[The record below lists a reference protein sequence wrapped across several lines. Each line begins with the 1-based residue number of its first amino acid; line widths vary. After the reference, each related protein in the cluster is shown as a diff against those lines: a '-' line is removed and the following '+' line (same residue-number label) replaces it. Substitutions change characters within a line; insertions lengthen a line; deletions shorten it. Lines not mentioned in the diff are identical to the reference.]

1 MRAEMKEEMRGN
13 ESGDGGKM
21 GVVARYTVYHSFGQ
35 EIYVCKA
42 YGRESESE
50 MPWIPVHIV
59 IIGTVD
65 GAFVYTRSLD
75 GNLQVKRHAFPSI
88 YDL

>member
-1 MRAEMKEEMRGN
+1 
-13 ESGDGGKM
+13 M
-21 GVVARYTVYHSFGQ
+21 GAVARYTVYYSSGR

-50 MPWIPVHIV
+50 IPYIPVHIV